1 MRSIL
6 FVLLFILIVATVVL
20 YFAMGMQ
27 SQAEWARDLCR
38 YGAPICHQ
46 TNFYLLVTATAIIAI
61 FFLLSRLIDF

>member
-46 TNFYLLVTATAIIAI
+46 AYFYLLVTATAIIAI
-61 FFLLSRLIDF
+61 YFLLSRLIDF